1 MKDYTKEFKIKD
13 SDNPT
18 ATEIDNELDHY
29 NNLKTRVAEIIEERA
44 PHILLHP
51 NGCCQ
56 AGTDMEIAVLLAIA
70 ISELENNLQRKMFF
84 KYTLDK
90 LFHDRM
96 GS

>member
-1 MKDYTKEFKIKD
+1 MKDYAKEFKIKD

-29 NNLKTRVAEIIEERA
+29 NNLKTHVAEIIEERA
-44 PHILLHP
+44 PHILLTPH
-51 NGCCQ
+51 GCCQ
-56 AGTDMEIAVLLAIA
+56 AGNNMEIAILLAIA
-70 ISELENNLQRKMFF
+70 ISELENNLLRKMFF
-84 KYTLDK
+84 KQALDN